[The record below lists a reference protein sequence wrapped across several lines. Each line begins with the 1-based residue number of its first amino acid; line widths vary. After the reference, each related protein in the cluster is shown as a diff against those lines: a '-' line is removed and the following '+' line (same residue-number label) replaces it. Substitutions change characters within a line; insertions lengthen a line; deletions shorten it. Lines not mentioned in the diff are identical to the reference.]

1 MAAVPATFS
10 YVDTLQNDII
20 YDHDYIVNIPGLCT
34 ITYCVQMQ
42 HQGYKLGECIGIK
55 SLAPGQKITQET
67 GVSYSKVVYDE
78 TGKQLAIA
86 DTTSSESE
94 LLGNVSNTLHNLS
107 QASETTTTSWNA
119 GGGVS
124 VDFGICSIGG
134 GGGGSSQD
142 IASSFHEVMSNII
155 TTSATKVKN
164 NKTISALSTFNS
176 LRTTTETQSNTSATV
191 DVIENKSTTRIA
203 RFYFHTMYKRYTC
216 TQFIKNISINR
227 FLSNITSMR
236 PLFNRTLLPHAI
248 NQSAELETIRRLNG
262 TGITVNSENLTNIL
276 GPSGLIGEGG
286 LTASKAG
293 SINGLNSSGLNSSG
307 LNSNSSG
314 MNSSGLNSSGL
325 NSSGLNSSGMNSSGL
340 NSSGLNSSGMN
351 SSGLT
356 STKSGNTNVETLNA
370 QESNIVNNFTTKSV
384 STPYIDKIVLIKLV
398 CDFTTF
404 PSTLYITNTNIVS
417 ESLPTIT
424 NVKCDWNGTT
434 YNITPTPSSVSET
447 SRLRNLLA
455 NYLLTNVITKPKS
468 DLYLPIDGFYMRGEN
483 GQTLDNR

>member
-1 MAAVPATFS
+1 
-10 YVDTLQNDII
+10 
-20 YDHDYIVNIPGLCT
+20 
-34 ITYCVQMQ
+34 MQ

-107 QASETTTTSWNA
+107 QASDTTTTSWNA

-124 VDFGICSIGG
+124 VDLGICSFGG

-307 LNSNSSG
+307 LNS
-314 MNSSGLNSSGL
+314 SGL
-325 NSSGLNSSGMNSSGL
+325 NSSGLNSSGMNL
-340 NSSGLNSSGMN
+340 
-351 SSGLT
+351 SGLT

-384 STPYIDKIVLIKLV
+384 STSYIDKIVLIKLV